1 MADRWMKGVFSS
13 MINEVGYDPETEE
26 LLVTFRSNGKTA
38 AYKGAD
44 EGLAMEL
51 SNAPSVG
58 SMFLNQVKPFYTN
71 WRYL

>member
-1 MADRWMKGVFSS
+1 MAQWMKPVLSS
-13 MINEVGYDPETEE
+13 MVSEVGYDTETEE
-26 LLVTFRSNGKTA
+26 LLVKFAKSGKTA
-38 AYKGAD
+38 AYKGAS

-58 SMFLNQVKPFYTN
+58 SMFLSEIKPRYHD